1 MNTKTNV
8 LNSEEIEHEI
18 LSESV
23 WWASVDNSTKD
34 QTIFLYR
41 KEAGQN
47 VLLDRITIDP
57 ETMPV
62 FEDFQFAIKELHG
75 GGIYEATIR
84 TPKGALA
91 RRIPFSLAGL
101 PKKQAEPVQ
110 AAPSENGQ
118 EKLIAL
124 LIQQGQQMQQQFL
137 AGLKE
142 IGQAIAT
149 KPEKPEI
156 DPFELMERAANILS
170 KNGATPTPQKSLVEQ
185 ITELKTAADLIGLG
199 SLGGGDGG
207 GDSWGSLA
215 AAIVPFTEMMKENTI
230 NERLKLEMQQQQ
242 LKKQQAQQP
251 KQVAAPV
258 APVNDS
264 RTQFLAHLRGILA
277 QVMPYVEQGADP
289 EAVGVALVNILKSD
303 ADKATLYDFLNRE
316 DALSDMARL
325 EPKVNDYWEW
335 FSQLANA
342 VLTQLEPKDEARTA
356 DTVSTNPNPPKPQA
370 TNSTG
375 QTGDTANATNNGA
388 TGAKRKTKPV
398 STANSV
404 TAS

>member
-1 MNTKTNV
+1 MTTDV
-8 LNSEEIEHEI
+8 LEHEE

-23 WWASVDNSTKD
+23 WWASVDSSTQD
-34 QTIFLYR
+34 QTVFLYR
-41 KEAGQN
+41 KEAGQHS
-47 VLLDRITIDP
+47 LLDRISIDP
-57 ETMPV
+57 DTMPT
-62 FEDFQFAIKELHG
+62 FEDFQIAIKELHG
-75 GGIYEATIR
+75 GGIFEAVMR

-110 AAPSENGQ
+110 AAPNENGQ
-118 EKLIAL
+118 EKLLAL
-124 LIQQGQQMQQQFL
+124 LIQQGQQQQAMFL
-137 AGLKE
+137 AGLEK
-142 IGQAIAT
+142 IGQAIAA
-149 KPEKPEI
+149 KPEKPEV

-170 KNGATPTPQKSLVEQ
+170 KNGATPTPQKSLLEQ
-185 ITELKTAADLIGLG
+185 ITELKSAADLIGLG

-230 NERLKLEMQQQQ
+230 NERLRLEMQQQQ
-242 LKKQQAQQP
+242 LKSKPVPKPKPQAAVP
-251 KQVAAPV
+251 IA
-258 APVNDS
+258 APVNDN
-264 RTQFLAHLRGILA
+264 RTQFLANLRGILA
-277 QVMPYVEQGADP
+277 QVMPYAEQGADP

-325 EPKVNDYWEW
+325 EPKVNDYWDW
-335 FSQLANA
+335 FSGLANA

-356 DTVSTNPNPPKPQA
+356 EPVATNPNPPKPQA
-370 TNSTG
+370 TNSNG
-375 QTGDTANATNNGA
+375 QTGDAANATNHGA
-388 TGAKRKTKPV
+388 TGAKRTRKPV
-398 STANSV
+398 SKTDSV

>member
-23 WWASVDNSTKD
+23 WWASVDNNTQD
-34 QTIFLYR
+34 QTVFLSR
-41 KEAGQN
+41 KDAGLWC
-47 VLLDRITIDP
+47 LLDRISVDQ
-57 ETMPV
+57 ETTPTL
-62 FEDFQFAIKELHG
+62 EDFKFSIKELHG

-84 TPKGALA
+84 TPKGQLVK
-91 RRIPFSLAGL
+91 RIPFSLAGL
-101 PKKQAEPVQ
+101 PKRQEEQPKIAE
-110 AAPSENGQ
+110 SSTD
-118 EKLIAL
+118 KLIAL
-124 LIQQGQQMQQQFL
+124 MMDSNR
-137 AGLKE
+137 
-142 IGQAIAT
+142 QANERLEKILEKVAA

-199 SLGGGDGG
+199 SLGGGGDGG

-242 LKKQQAQQP
+242 LKKQQAQP
-251 KQVAAPV
+251 KQALAAPV
-258 APVNDS
+258 AHVNDG
-264 RTQFLAHLRGILA
+264 RTQFLANLKGILA

-325 EPKVNDYWEW
+325 EPKVNEYWDW

-342 VLTQLEPKDEARTA
+342 VLTQLEPKNEARA
-356 DTVSTNPNPPKPQA
+356 AEPVSTNPNPPKPKA
-370 TNSTG
+370 ANSTG
-375 QTGDTANATNNGA
+375 QTGDAANATNNGA
-388 TGAKRKTKPV
+388 ASTKRKTKSV

>member
-1 MNTKTNV
+1 MNTDV
-8 LNSEEIEHEI
+8 LEQGQE

-41 KEAGQN
+41 KEAGQQS
-47 VLLDRITIDP
+47 LLDRLSIAP
-57 ETMPV
+57 ETMPM
-62 FEDFQFAIKELHG
+62 FEDFQIAVKEMHG
-75 GGIYEATIR
+75 GGIYEAVIR
-84 TPKGALA
+84 TPKGGYAK
-91 RRIPFSLAGL
+91 RFPFCVAGL
-101 PKKQAEPVQ
+101 PKRITEEVPQ

-118 EKLIAL
+118 EKLLAL
-124 LIQQGQQMQQQFL
+124 LIQQGQQQQSMFL
-137 AGLKE
+137 AGLEK
-142 IGQAIAT
+142 IGQAIAA

-170 KNGATPTPQKSLVEQ
+170 KNGATPIPQKSLLEQ
-185 ITELKTAADLIGLG
+185 ITELKSAADLIGLG

-258 APVNDS
+258 ATVNDS

-277 QVMPYVEQGADP
+277 QVMPYAEQGADP

-388 TGAKRKTKPV
+388 TGTKRTRKPV
-398 STANSV
+398 SKANSV